1 MWKPR
6 SALIW
11 NTTTAAVAKL
21 LPLASSQAWGLFLF
35 FYLDFWLAASSSG
48 GLLPGL
54 DTTKRNPIWIQC
66 KIKTDCLFPPDEGS
80 ATAKLSW
87 VCFFFCCFFNLR
99 HTRATP
105 GHDSVCIHSWR
116 TQRPTARFKRSQQNE
131 CVCAQLSPAI
141 EGMDW
146 LMWWLMSVRLGA
158 SGRGQVYS
166 LLHCLCAHEICLKA
180 GKKND
185 VYKIDSW
192 PSCYR
197 LSKSLS

>member
-35 FYLDFWLAASSSG
+35 FLSGFFDWQLAAAEG
-48 GLLPGL
+48 FFMVWTQLRG
-54 DTTKRNPIWIQC
+54 IQFVMDSMQNQDRLSFSAGWRFGDSQ
-66 KIKTDCLFPPDEGS
+66 IKLG
-80 ATAKLSW
+80 
-87 VCFFFCCFFNLR
+87 VFFFCCFFNLR

-166 LLHCLCAHEICLKA
+166 LLRCLCCTWDLSESR
-180 GKKND
+180 GKKWC
-185 VYKIDSW
+185 I
-192 PSCYR
+192 
-197 LSKSLS
+197 